1 MALRVFLTGG
11 TGLIGRRIV
20 DRLKARGDSPVIV
33 SRRAETVRR
42 EPGWESLEVIL
53 GDPSFPGDWE
63 DAVNGCDAVINLAG
77 SNVFGARWS
86 TKYKHQIRDS
96 RVHSTEGVVRAI
108 GRASAKPR
116 VLVQGS
122 ATGYYGPHGDEELNE
137 TSPPGTDFLARVC
150 VEWEAAASKAE
161 RLGVR
166 VARIRTGV
174 VLAKGE
180 GALKVMTPVFKWL
193 PGGAAPVGSAG
204 GLIGRGKQWMPWIH
218 LDDIVGLFLLGLDS
232 HAASGPINGTAPN
245 PVRNAEFS
253 KALAMLVHR
262 PMLPFG
268 PPDALLRL
276 VLGEVA
282 EVVTRGQRV
291 IPARAAELGYSFQHP
306 DLLEALGPFFPQ

>member
-1 MALRVFLTGG
+1 
-11 TGLIGRRIV
+11 
-20 DRLKARGDSPVIV
+20 
-33 SRRAETVRR
+33 
-42 EPGWESLEVIL
+42 
-53 GDPSFPGDWE
+53 
-63 DAVNGCDAVINLAG
+63 VINLAG
-77 SNVFGARWS
+77 SNVFGGRWS

-108 GRASAKPR
+108 GRASTKPR

-137 TSPPGTDFLARVC
+137 TSPPGNDFLARVC
-150 VEWEAAASKAE
+150 VDWEAAASKAE
-161 RLGVR
+161 RLDVR
-166 VARIRTGV
+166 VATIRTGI

-180 GALKVMTPVFKWL
+180 GALKVMTPIFKWL

-218 LDDIVGLFLLGLDS
+218 LDDIVGIFLLGLDS
-232 HAASGPINGTAPN
+232 PAASRPINGTAPN

-253 KALAMLVHR
+253 KALAKLVHR